1 MIIYRIIRDTKTPF
15 VQEKEDYYKPKRE
28 NNFWNNNH
36 IEHENNGD
44 KNRDLSL
51 DEYLHKTKPCL
62 RDMIINL
69 QKSDTWKIQLRTAIN
84 LVSSKDGEE

>member
-15 VQEKEDYYKPKRE
+15 VQEKEDYYKPKRV

-36 IEHENNGD
+36 IEQENNGD
-44 KNRDLSL
+44 ENRVLSL
-51 DEYLHKTKPCL
+51 DEYLNKTKPCL

-69 QKSDTWKIQLRTAIN
+69 QKYDTWKIQLRAAIS
-84 LVSSKDGEE
+84 LVSSKHGEE

>member
-1 MIIYRIIRDTKTPF
+1 MIIYRIIKDTKTPF
-15 VQEKEDYYKPKRE
+15 VQEKGDYYKPKRV

-69 QKSDTWKIQLRTAIN
+69 QKSDTWKIQLRTTIN
-84 LVSSKDGEE
+84 LVSSKDSEE

>member
-15 VQEKEDYYKPKRE
+15 VQEKEDYYKPKRV

-36 IEHENNGD
+36 IERENNGD
-44 KNRDLSL
+44 ENRVLSL
-51 DEYLHKTKPCL
+51 DEYLNKTKPCL

-69 QKSDTWKIQLRTAIN
+69 QKYDTWKIQLRAAIS
-84 LVSSKDGEE
+84 LVSSKHGEE

>member
-15 VQEKEDYYKPKRE
+15 VQEKEDYYKPKRV

-36 IEHENNGD
+36 IEQENNGD
-44 KNRDLSL
+44 ENRVLSL
-51 DEYLHKTKPCL
+51 DEYLNKTKPYL
-62 RDMIINL
+62 RDMVINL
-69 QKSDTWKIQLRTAIN
+69 QKYDTWKIQLRAAIN